1 MRQTSLTVLILS
13 FLLAACSPTTPSTP
27 AVDEAPAQTNVP
39 LRDTAVPAAPTE
51 TAVPESKLP
60 AAPFESQPYFNE
72 EAGFALD
79 VPAGWTI
86 QETVVGPRGTQILFV
101 SKPELAEAATM
112 PAGETRL
119 TATIYQWDPKN
130 DLAAYVEHWKTAWES
145 SGFTILGEQQLTLE
159 QGLPA
164 VQFTVRTAET
174 DVVYLVTALKDQY
187 LVLAGEGDLNLV
199 QQIVQRLRPIS
210 S

>member
-1 MRQTSLTVLILS
+1 MRRRSLIVLVLLL
-13 FLLAACSPTTPSTP
+13 LLAACNTPPNTP
-27 AVDEAPAQTNVP
+27 ALSDTPTPTNPSV
-39 LRDTAVPAAPTE
+39 LDTAVPATPTE
-51 TAVPESKLP
+51 TAAPQAKLP

-79 VPAGWTI
+79 IPAGWTT
-86 QETVVGPRGTQILFV
+86 QETVAGPRGTQLLFV
-101 SKPELAEAATM
+101 SKPELADAATI

-130 DLAAYVEHWKTAWES
+130 DLAAYVDHWKTAWES
-145 SGFTILGEQQLTLE
+145 SGFTILDEQQLTLE

-164 VQFTVRTAET
+164 VQLTVRTAET
-174 DVVYLVTALKDQY
+174 DVVYLITALKDQY

-199 QQIVQRLRPIS
+199 QQIVQRLRPVS